1 MIAEQNWFA
10 KNMEH
15 RDTKA
20 QSFYFLREQSLW
32 RNGLLY
38 GLCLLLIYFLFIS
51 PWFCASVFNKKSYEF
66 LCNSFLIDYNV
77 FLD

>member
-1 MIAEQNWFA
+1 MACYMVFA
-10 KNMEH
+10 
-15 RDTKA
+15 
-20 QSFYFLREQSLW
+20 F
-32 RNGLLY
+32 
-38 GLCLLLIYFLFIS
+38 FLFIS

>member
-38 GLCLLLIYFLFIS
+38 GLCLLLIIS
-51 PWFCASVFNKKSYEF
+51 PWFRASVFNKKSYEF

>member
-10 KNMEH
+10 ENMEH

-32 RNGLLY
+32 RKGLLY
-38 GLCLLLIYFLFIS
+38 GLCLLLIYF
-51 PWFCASVFNKKSYEF
+51 SVV
-66 LCNSFLIDYNV
+66 LCLCV
-77 FLD
+77 Q

>member
-20 QSFYFLREQSLW
+20 QSFYFLGVQ
-32 RNGLLY
+32 
-38 GLCLLLIYFLFIS
+38 
-51 PWFCASVFNKKSYEF
+51 KYE
-66 LCNSFLIDYNV
+66 
-77 FLD
+77 

>member
-20 QSFYFLREQSLW
+20 QSFLFFERTKFMEKWLALWSLPSSYLFLRGSVP
-32 RNGLLY
+32 
-38 GLCLLLIYFLFIS
+38 LCSIKNRMNFFAIH
-51 PWFCASVFNKKSYEF
+51 F
-66 LCNSFLIDYNV
+66 
-77 FLD
+77 